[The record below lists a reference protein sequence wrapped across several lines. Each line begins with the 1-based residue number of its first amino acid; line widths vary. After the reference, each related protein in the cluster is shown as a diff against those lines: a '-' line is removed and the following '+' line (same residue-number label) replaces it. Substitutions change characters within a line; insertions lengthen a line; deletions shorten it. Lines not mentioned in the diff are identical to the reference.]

1 MKYAPLLVMC
11 LLTFQPTLFS
21 QKQHLIDSFLI
32 DVQRLKDERNATG
45 IADTTLRDTLI
56 IDNLV
61 NLARLHRSDPDSS
74 QYYAL
79 QVVDWAKRIDYKTG
93 LGLAYGTLGSASK
106 KKGNYAAAIDYF
118 QKSIDIWLAKNDSMG
133 LGSTYANLGEVYRL
147 KADYPEA
154 LKYFL
159 LSLRIDEALKYE
171 TGIAYAY
178 NYLGAT
184 YQDLGDN
191 TKALENYAA
200 ALEIRLRLGQEDGIA
215 GGYNNIGTIYAAEG
229 KFAEALENYKASLA
243 IKEKIDDQYGMTNS
257 YINIGDVYHQQG
269 DHQEAMKYFSL
280 ALKLQMELEDQE
292 GMAAT
297 YLAMA
302 GSRIASG
309 QYADASSLLSKVV
322 SISKEI
328 GSLYY
333 LRDGYATFAHLDSI
347 TGNDKQGLEHYKLY
361 VAARDSITNEENT
374 RKLVET
380 QMQYDFDKKES
391 LAKAA
396 QDQKD
401 FLAQKAMQKQKIV
414 RNGFMG
420 GFAVVLLFAG
430 VLLSQRNKIK
440 QGKKR
445 SDELLL
451 NILPAEVAEELKA
464 KGSAQ
469 AKHIDLVTV
478 LFTDIIGFTEISS
491 RMSAGDLV
499 DEINAC
505 FSAFDRII
513 QEHGIEK
520 IKTIGDSYMAAG
532 GLPTPNTTHAVDVVK
547 AALAMQRFMKEREA
561 ARMAKGQTYF
571 EIRLGVHTGPVVAGI
586 VGVKKFQ
593 YDIWGDTVNT
603 ASGIESAGQAGM
615 VNISHTTYEYVRDT
629 FTCTPRG
636 HIYMKGKGEVEMYF
650 VEDHRF
656 QNADSANVI

>member
-1 MKYAPLLVMC
+1 MKFSLLLAICV
-11 LLTFQPTLFS
+11 LAFHPVVFA
-21 QKQHLIDSFLI
+21 QKQQLIDSLLL
-32 DVQRLKDERNATG
+32 DVQRLNKERAASGT
-45 IADTTLRDTLI
+45 ADSTLRDTSI
-56 IDNLV
+56 IHSLL
-61 NLARLHRSDPDSS
+61 NLAILHNRSSPDSA
-74 QYYAL
+74 QYYAQ
-79 QVVDWAKRIDYKTG
+79 QVVSWAGKIDFKK
-93 LGLAYGTLGSASK
+93 ALGSGYNALGTASK
-106 KKGNYAAAIDYF
+106 KQGNYPAAIDYF
-118 QKSIDIWLAKNDSMG
+118 QKSIDIWTTRKDSMG
-133 LGSTYANLGEVYRL
+133 LGAAYANLGEVYRL
-147 KADYPEA
+147 KASYPDA

-159 LSLRIDEALKYE
+159 LSLRIDEALQYE
-171 TGIAYAY
+171 TGIGYAY

-184 YQDLGDN
+184 YHDLGDHV
-191 TKALENYAA
+191 KALENYKL
-200 ALEIRLRLGQEDGIA
+200 ALAIRLKLGQDQGIA
-215 GGYNNIGTIYAAEG
+215 GGYNNIGTIYADEG
-229 KFAEALENYKASLA
+229 KYDEALENYQASLA

-257 YINIGDVYHQQG
+257 YLNIGDVYHQQG
-269 DHQEAMKYFSL
+269 DHQEAMRYFTL
-280 ALKLQMELEDQE
+280 ALKLQEELEDQE

-302 GSRIASG
+302 GSRIATR
-309 QYADASSLLSKVV
+309 QYADASSLLTKVV

-333 LRDGYATFAHLDSI
+333 LMDGYKTFAHLDSI
-347 TGNDKQGLEHYKLY
+347 TGNDKRSLEHYKLY

-380 QMQYDFDKKES
+380 QMQYDFDKRES
-391 LAKAA
+391 LAKAE
-396 QDQKD
+396 QDKKD
-401 FLAQKAMQKQKIV
+401 FIAQRTLQRQKLV

-430 VLLSQRNKIK
+430 ILLTQRNKIE

-469 AKHIDLVTV
+469 ARHIDLVTV
-478 LFTDIIGFTEISS
+478 LFTDIIGFTEITA

-532 GLPTPNTTHAVDVVK
+532 GLPTPNATHAVDVVN
-547 AALAMQRFMKEREA
+547 AALAMQRFMKEQQA
-561 ARMAKGQTYF
+561 SRMASGQTFF

-615 VNISHTTYEYVRDT
+615 VNISHTTYEHVKDK
-629 FTCTPRG
+629 FTCKPRG
-636 HIYMKGKGEVEMYF
+636 QIYIKGKGEVEMYF
-650 VEDHRF
+650 VEG
-656 QNADSANVI
+656 NV

>member
-1 MKYAPLLVMC
+1 MKCSLLLVMC
-11 LLTFQPTLFS
+11 LLTFHPSLFS
-21 QKQHLIDSFLI
+21 QKQHLIDSLLI
-32 DVQRLKDERNATG
+32 DLQRLNDYRKATG
-45 IADTTLRDTLI
+45 TVDTTLRDTSI
-56 IDNLV
+56 INNLV
-61 NLARLHRSDPDSS
+61 NLAMLHRSNPDSG
-74 QYYAL
+74 QYYASL
-79 QVVDWAKRIDYKTG
+79 VVDWAKKIDYQK
-93 LGLAYGTLGSASK
+93 ALGSAYNVLGTASK
-106 KKGNYAAAIDYF
+106 KQGNYPAAIDYF
-118 QKSIDIWLAKNDSMG
+118 QKSIEVWTAKKDSLG
-133 LGSTYANLGEVYRL
+133 LGATYANLGEVYRL

-159 LSLRIDEALKYE
+159 LSLRIDEALRYE
-171 TGIAYAY
+171 SGIAYAY

-184 YQDLGDN
+184 YQELGDN
-191 TKALENYAA
+191 TKALENFQA
-200 ALEIRLRLGQEDGIA
+200 ALEIRLRLGLDAGIA
-215 GGYNNIGTIYAAEG
+215 AGYNNIGTIYADEG

-243 IKEKIDDQYGMTNS
+243 IKEKIDDRYGMANT
-257 YINIGDVYHQQG
+257 YINIGDVYHKQG
-269 DHQEAMKYFSL
+269 DQQEAMKYFSL
-280 ALKLQMELEDQE
+280 ALKLQKDLEDQE

-297 YLAMA
+297 YIAMA
-302 GSRIASG
+302 ASRIATK
-309 QYADASSLLSKVV
+309 QYAEASSLLTKVV

-347 TGNDKQGLEHYKLY
+347 TGNHKQGLEHYKLY

-391 LAKAA
+391 LAKAE

-430 VLLSQRNKIK
+430 ILLSQRNKIK

-532 GLPTPNTTHAVDVVK
+532 GLPTPNKTHAVDVVN
-547 AALAMQRFMKEREA
+547 AALAMQRFMKEREV

-603 ASGIESAGQAGM
+603 ASGVESAGQAGM
-615 VNISHTTYEYVRDT
+615 VNISHTTYEYVRDK
-629 FTCTPRG
+629 FTCIPREQ
-636 HIYMKGKGEVEMYF
+636 IYIKGKGELEMYF
-650 VEDHRF
+650 VEGG
-656 QNADSANVI
+656 V